1 MTPTTTTINPVWT
14 AIHSELFNACKDMFS
29 VNPTTGE
36 IEQKMD
42 KTAKDSLRSTLVR
55 ITLGRAEK
63 EQHQCAN
70 NSSNAASGLKQIVIW
85 PGGKKNELKY
95 ILPNLPSY
103 DRFFEPFV
111 HIQILYKVL

>member
-63 EQHQCAN
+63 E
-70 NSSNAASGLKQIVIW
+70 
-85 PGGKKNELKY
+85 
-95 ILPNLPSY
+95 
-103 DRFFEPFV
+103 
-111 HIQILYKVL
+111 